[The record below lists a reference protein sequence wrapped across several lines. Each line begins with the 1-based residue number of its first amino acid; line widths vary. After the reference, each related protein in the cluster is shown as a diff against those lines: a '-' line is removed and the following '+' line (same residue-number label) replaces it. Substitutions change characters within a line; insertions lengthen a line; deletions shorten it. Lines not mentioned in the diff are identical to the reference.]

1 MGSLFLII
9 LISVALF
16 GGAIYLGQLRA
27 NRLISEGKMIKR
39 DGEFWN
45 FAEIFTLT
53 GVDYERILSAVRS
66 TDFSEYKM
74 DTYPGNGGK
83 KEILFKSGHGWNA
96 LLSFVGENENKFRYR
111 FEFVAW
117 NTHRGLP
124 LRADTMNMMETTIEK
139 MLLRLDPKTTVE
151 PVENKLETKHPLF

>member
-1 MGSLFLII
+1 MALFVII
-9 LISVALF
+9 LISVALL
-16 GGAIYLGQLRA
+16 GGALYFGQMRA

-53 GVDYERILSAVRS
+53 GVNYNQVLSAVNS
-66 TDFSEYKM
+66 TDFSEYKI
-74 DTYPGNGGK
+74 DLYPNNGGRA
-83 KEILFKSGHGWNA
+83 EILFKSGHGWNA
-96 LLSFVGENENKFRYR
+96 KLSYTGENAGRFVYR

-124 LRADTMNMMETTIEK
+124 LRADTMNMMETKIEK
-139 MLLRLDPKTTVE
+139 MFLGLDPQTTVE
-151 PVENKLETKHPLF
+151 TMENKLETKRSFF